1 MIDYQ
6 VRKDLDNAIADYEQ
20 NTLPKTPVI
29 KSQFVEKGTF
39 GENGW
44 SIRRSLKLEQTDD

>member
-1 MIDYQ
+1 VIDHQ
-6 VRKDLDNAIADYEQ
+6 VRKSLDNAIADYEQ

-29 KSQFVEKGTF
+29 ESQFVEKGTF
-39 GENGW
+39 GEDGW